1 MTISTL
7 TWCCVEK
14 KGEGKSLG
22 PGGIQTHNL
31 RVARLVL
38 DFCAATTAQINDTYK
53 ICYFVN
59 FAITVK
65 RLILFNAFHQNALLH
80 CCSVFRLKVMVPTS
94 EARRQLLGWCFAEA
108 DVRRTTFRRILG
120 QIKPTFLK
128 SFWRV
133 KILVIERLKAQKL
146 EPKSSRCNVL

>member
-1 MTISTL
+1 MINTNL
-7 TWCCVEK
+7 MLCGKERRR
-14 KGEGKSLG
+14 EKSLA
-22 PGGIQTHNL
+22 PGGIQTHYL
-31 RVARLVL
+31 WVARLVL

-59 FAITVK
+59 FAVTVK

-128 SFWRV
+128 SF
-133 KILVIERLKAQKL
+133 
-146 EPKSSRCNVL
+146 